1 VAVDSY
7 HVWWDGALDSLLARA
22 GERIFAVHVNDFV
35 LPLPPDL
42 RRRGLM
48 GEGCID
54 LAGFR
59 RGVEAAGFR
68 GPYEVE
74 VQNEMLSALPAHEMV
89 ARVVN
94 SFRNFQSTG

>member
-1 VAVDSY
+1 
-7 HVWWDGALDSLLARA
+7 LLARA

-54 LAGFR
+54 LTGFR
-59 RGVEAAGFR
+59 RAVEAAGFS

-74 VQNEMLSALPAHEMV
+74 VQNEVLSALPPEDMV
-89 ARVVN
+89 ARVVS
-94 SFRNFQSTG
+94 SFRSFESLG